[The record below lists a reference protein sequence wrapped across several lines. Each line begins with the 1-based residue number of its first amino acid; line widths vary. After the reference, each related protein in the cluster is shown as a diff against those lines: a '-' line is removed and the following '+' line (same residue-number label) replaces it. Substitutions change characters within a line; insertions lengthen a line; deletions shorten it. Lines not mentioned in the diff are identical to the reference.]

1 MRRKFL
7 GLFQQIFPQSG
18 IFKSE
23 SPDIMANAIVKA
35 TTHYNDP
42 DILAEVSKGL
52 GSAMPGIDIR
62 TLPESEQMATRGW

>member
-1 MRRKFL
+1 MM
-7 GLFQQIFPQSG
+7 QIGVDGVFVGSG

-52 GSAMPGIDIR
+52 GSARPGIDIR

>member
-1 MRRKFL
+1 
-7 GLFQQIFPQSG
+7 
-18 IFKSE
+18 
-23 SPDIMANAIVKA
+23 MANAIVKA